1 MKENSKGGAIT
12 EVTFFILLAT
22 IEPLHGYGI
31 LTFVEKITE
40 GRLVLGAGT
49 LYGALNTLVGKNLLS
64 IKEEMKSDT
73 KVTKLY
79 LITESGKA
87 LLKNEISRLNGLH
100 EIGLRY
106 SKYLD

>member
-31 LTFVEKITE
+31 LSFIEKTTN

-49 LYGALNTLVGKNLLS
+49 LYGALNTLVSKNLLS
-64 IKEEMKSDT
+64 VIEDLSSNT
-73 KVTKLY
+73 KITKLFM
-79 LITESGKA
+79 LTESGKH
-87 LLKNEISRLNGLH
+87 LLKNEISRLNELH
-100 EIGLRY
+100 EIGLKY
-106 SKYLD
+106 CKYLD